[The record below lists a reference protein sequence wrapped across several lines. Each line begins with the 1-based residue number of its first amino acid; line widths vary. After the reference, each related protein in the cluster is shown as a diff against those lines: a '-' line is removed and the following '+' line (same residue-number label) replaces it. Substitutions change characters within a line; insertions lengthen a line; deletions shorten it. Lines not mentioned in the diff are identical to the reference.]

1 MKPPAEGKNKL
12 QYNIEHNIT
21 PTTIKKSIE
30 QIMGQTS
37 VLDIK
42 GYDAESP
49 YAS

>member
-1 MKPPAEGKNKL
+1 MYN
-12 QYNIEHNIT
+12 NIEHNIT

-42 GYDAESP
+42 GYDERNA
-49 YAS
+49 YAITLSRGGS